1 MLVRTKPYVSLC
13 LLVALLTGAPSLYAQ
28 TADELDQQ
36 AALSIK
42 NLKEE
47 DALNLYKQALVVQ
60 PDNLIALI
68 GASDMSSR
76 VGARMVDK
84 SKDQAAVY
92 FSAAQDYA
100 SKALKVDS
108 NSSDANVV
116 MAIALGRLSLIESG
130 KKKVQYARDIKM
142 YCDKSIKI
150 NPQNY
155 RAYYVLGK
163 WNFEIA
169 NLNYF
174 ERSAAKMFFGGIPD
188 GSIKGAIINFEKCR
202 QLNPGFILN
211 YLDLSNAYKQDDQNE
226 KALGALQTLVHL
238 PVQAED
244 DPATKMQGKKLLD
257 AMM

>member
-1 MLVRTKPYVSLC
+1 MLSRTKPYVFQG
-13 LLVALLTGAPSLYAQ
+13 LLFAFLTGSSALFAQ
-28 TADELDQQ
+28 TADDLDQQ
-36 AALSIK
+36 AALSVK

-47 DALNLYKQALVVQ
+47 DALATYKQALVVQ
-60 PDNLIALI
+60 PDNLPALI
-68 GASDMSSR
+68 GASEMSSR
-76 VGARMVDK
+76 IGNRLVDK
-84 SKDQAAVY
+84 SKDQATVY
-92 FSAAQDYA
+92 FNAAQDYA

-108 NSSDANVV
+108 NSSDANLE

-142 YCDKSIKI
+142 YGDKAIHL
-150 NPQNY
+150 NPQNS

-188 GSIKGAIINFEKCR
+188 GSIKGAIANYEKCR

-211 YLDLSNAYKQDDQNE
+211 YLDLAKAYKQDDQNE
-226 KALGALQTLVHL
+226 KAIAALQTLVHL
-238 PVQAED
+238 PVQAQD
-244 DPATKMQGKKLLD
+244 DPSTKIEGRKMLDSMQ
-257 AMM
+257 